1 MKLNYFYGSIAVKQ
15 CDGWTENLEF
25 NITESKE
32 LTFRYPYGDNTPEE
46 AYAVSTFIKTV
57 NEAYNRLTNQ
67 INNVNRDLRLEQY
80 APQQST
86 EVSVSES
93 TEVSAVPQS
102 SRLGDGEVSTGADG
116 DIDKPKSTI
125 VITKV
130 TEEDDW

>member
-25 NITESKE
+25 NSTESKG

-46 AYAVSTFIKTV
+46 AEAVSTFIKTI

-67 INNVNRDLRLEQY
+67 INNVNRDLHLEQY
-80 APQQST
+80 APISET
-86 EVSVSES
+86 VSES

-102 SRLGDGEVSTGADG
+102 SRLGGEEVSTGADG
-116 DIDKPKSTI
+116 DIDNPASLVDEIETGD
-125 VITKV
+125 V
-130 TEEDDW
+130 